1 MTGRRLADLRTALA
15 GLDSA
20 PGELVRVRE
29 EIPARFG
36 VGARYARW
44 AGTPAAPPT
53 GPGPVVL
60 FEHVRADSGASGPV
74 LMGLYGTRRRAA
86 ALLGLEPA
94 EVPFRLLEA
103 VGKPV
108 APVLLAED
116 SRPERAAR
124 PADLTALPIPVL
136 TDADAGPYLTLG
148 AVLATDPDTGVR
160 NLSVH
165 RMCVQGPDTLTI
177 WMVPGRDLERAYN
190 AALARGESLPVAI
203 HLGVPPAVLL
213 ASCCPSSLVPPEVDE
228 IAVAGAIGGAPV
240 ELMPCG
246 SIDAECIAHAE
257 YVIEG
262 EILDKV
268 VPENPAGPFATPEFL
283 GYRGRAHPALPV
295 IRVSAITAR
304 PGAILQSVSGPG
316 LEQSVLLGYGMEAAV
331 LAFLRERGAP
341 IVSALCHTAGGGQL
355 MLVLRWRK
363 RSGEDDALVRD
374 CCEAVLET
382 FRMVKTVLAV
392 DEDVDP
398 ESDQDLWWAMATRL
412 QADRDITI
420 LPDREGFA
428 LDPSQST
435 VYSPNLSG
443 DGRTAKAVFDCTVP
457 FALRDRFT
465 RAEFTP
471 EPAGGARRQAAR
483 RPR

>member
-1 MTGRRLADLRTALA
+1 MTARRLADLRTALA

-60 FEHVRADSGASGPV
+60 FEHVTADSGASGPV

-103 VGKPV
+103 VDRPV
-108 APVLLAED
+108 PPVLLAED

-203 HLGVPPAVLL
+203 HLGAAARGAPGLVL
-213 ASCCPSSLVPPEVDE
+213 PV
-228 IAVAGAIGGAPV
+228 VAGAPGGGRDR
-240 ELMPCG
+240 CG
-246 SIDAECIAHAE
+246 RRARRRARGADCRAGPSTPSASRTPSTSSRARSWTR
-257 YVIEG
+257 
-262 EILDKV
+262 L

-295 IRVSAITAR
+295 IRVPAITAR
-304 PGAILQSVSGPG
+304 RGRDPAKRQRSRSGAVGAPRLRHGGRGPR
-316 LEQSVLLGYGMEAAV
+316 LPARA
-331 LAFLRERGAP
+331 GAP
-341 IVSALCHTAGGGQL
+341 IAGSALPHRRRRPAHAGPAVAQALRRGRRGGP
-355 MLVLRWRK
+355 RCR
-363 RSGEDDALVRD
+363 
-374 CCEAVLET
+374 EAVLET
-382 FRMVKTVLAV
+382 FRMASGAGGGRGRRPRVRRGPVV
-392 DEDVDP
+392 
-398 ESDQDLWWAMATRL
+398 
-412 QADRDITI
+412 
-420 LPDREGFA
+420 
-428 LDPSQST
+428 
-435 VYSPNLSG
+435 G
-443 DGRTAKAVFDCTVP
+443 DGHPAPGRPGHHDPAGPGRLRAGPVAVHCLLAEPVRRRPHRQSRTSTAPSPSPCATASP
-457 FALRDRFT
+457 AQ
-465 RAEFTP
+465 FTP
-471 EPAGGARRQAAR
+471 EPAAGARRQAAR